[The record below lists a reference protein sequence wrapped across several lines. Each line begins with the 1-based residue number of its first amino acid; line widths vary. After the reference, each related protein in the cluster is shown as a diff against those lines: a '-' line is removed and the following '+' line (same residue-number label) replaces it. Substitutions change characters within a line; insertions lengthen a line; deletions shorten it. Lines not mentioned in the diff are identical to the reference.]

1 MKTALKIRI
10 IHNRSKIKQT
20 KNKWE
25 KKTGLKAHSNKEAY
39 KKQQQQQQKTNKQ
52 TNKRKKQKNKL
63 NKITQLL
70 TAAPELVTLDCS
82 FTHVLQAPNT
92 QPYHS

>member
-1 MKTALKIRI
+1 MGKKDRLKSTQQQRSLQKTTTTTT
-10 IHNRSKIKQT
+10 KIKQT
-20 KNKWE
+20 KGRNK
-25 KKTGLKAHSNKEAY
+25 KI
-39 KKQQQQQQKTNKQ
+39 
-52 TNKRKKQKNKL
+52 